1 MGRHLI
7 GLFAVAIA
15 AGFGATAIATR
26 AAEALAVTA
35 PAVRLRSPTV
45 DVTSCPIP
53 QRFRGEFEAASN
65 DTGLPLSLLL
75 AVATIESNM
84 QEHAVSPRGA
94 RGLLQVLPS
103 TAATLKLRADE
114 TTENVLAG
122 ARYLSLMFDRFAS
135 ADLALAAYNAGPA
148 TVENAYGGVPTIAR
162 PYVDAVRALWERYAG
177 CV

>member
-15 AGFGATAIATR
+15 AGLGSTALATR
-26 AAEALAVTA
+26 TPAALAGPAPSVT
-35 PAVRLRSPTV
+35 VRIPSV
-45 DVTSCPIP
+45 KVVSCPIP

-75 AVATIESNM
+75 AVATVESNL
-84 QEHAVSPRGA
+84 QEHAVSPAGA

-114 TTENVLAG
+114 TTDNVLAG